1 MKLTVFKSLI
11 FSCLF
16 LTAFFSSFAQTS
28 LKPLDEIDVLHYHFY
43 INVNDTTDVIEGN
56 ASIKFELLKQTD
68 YISFNLDSKDASG
81 LGMEVLKVL
90 YNNKATRYKQNGAIL
105 TIKVIEN
112 DSNDTQSVSI
122 FYKGIPKDGLIISKN
137 MFGDRTFFGDNWPN
151 RAHYWLPC
159 LDALADKAYVDFY
172 VTAPNHYRVV
182 ANGSLVEKDN
192 LLKDRIY
199 THWKSSVVLPTDVMV
214 VGIARFE
221 VQDLGIIMGV
231 PVSSWVFPQNKEAG
245 FIDYAVADKILAY
258 YIKTIDEYPYKKLAN
273 VQSKTRF
280 GGMEN
285 ASAIFYFEKSVNG
298 KQDHEDLLAHEIA
311 HQWFGDS
318 ATETDWPHL
327 WLSEGF
333 ATYFTNLYLE
343 NTYGKNAL
351 DAQLIKDR
359 EKIITFSTIWKKP
372 VVDHE
377 TTNLMDLL
385 NANSYEKGS
394 WFLHMLRRNLGDS
407 TFAKAYKTYY
417 KTFKFK
423 NADTQDFKT
432 IVQQVSGRNL
442 DTFFNQWLYQVGQP
456 KLNVD
461 WRYQAKTL
469 KINISQVQDFKTLF
483 NFPLSVKL
491 LFEDQTS
498 LIKTLEINQKIE
510 SFEIPSDKEIVN
522 IILDPNTD
530 LLFDIGRVK
539 HP

>member
-16 LTAFFSSFAQTS
+16 LTAFFSSFAQAS

-491 LFEDQTS
+491 LFKDQTS

>member
-1 MKLTVFKSLI
+1 
-11 FSCLF
+11 
-16 LTAFFSSFAQTS
+16 
-28 LKPLDEIDVLHYHFY
+28 
-43 INVNDTTDVIEGN
+43 
-56 ASIKFELLKQTD
+56 
-68 YISFNLDSKDASG
+68 
-81 LGMEVLKVL
+81 VL

-491 LFEDQTS
+491 LFKDQTS

>member
-16 LTAFFSSFAQTS
+16 LTAFFSSFAQAS

-285 ASAIFYFEKSVNG
+285 ASAI
-298 KQDHEDLLAHEIA
+298 
-311 HQWFGDS
+311 
-318 ATETDWPHL
+318 
-327 WLSEGF
+327 
-333 ATYFTNLYLE
+333 
-343 NTYGKNAL
+343 
-351 DAQLIKDR
+351 
-359 EKIITFSTIWKKP
+359 
-372 VVDHE
+372 
-377 TTNLMDLL
+377 
-385 NANSYEKGS
+385 
-394 WFLHMLRRNLGDS
+394 
-407 TFAKAYKTYY
+407 
-417 KTFKFK
+417 
-423 NADTQDFKT
+423 
-432 IVQQVSGRNL
+432 
-442 DTFFNQWLYQVGQP
+442 
-456 KLNVD
+456 
-461 WRYQAKTL
+461 
-469 KINISQVQDFKTLF
+469 
-483 NFPLSVKL
+483 
-491 LFEDQTS
+491 
-498 LIKTLEINQKIE
+498 
-510 SFEIPSDKEIVN
+510 
-522 IILDPNTD
+522 
-530 LLFDIGRVK
+530 
-539 HP
+539 